1 MAKPEE
7 VIVVEDEN
15 GDIVRETMKD
25 TDFLV
30 QYKIM
35 RETLTYLSCM
45 DHDDTVKQ
53 MLGKLS
59 KQLSGKDCRW
69 NNLNTLFWAIG
80 SISGSMIEEQENRFL
95 VMVICDLL
103 RLCEITTEKITKLL
117 LQVISCKICL
127 CSSAVC

>member
-35 RETLTYLSCM
+35 RETLIYLSCM

-117 LQVISCKICL
+117 LQVISCML
-127 CSSAVC
+127 